1 MNQSKVQKITIL
13 VVVAAVVVVVVV
25 VVVALVV
32 AIGQHG
38 IFSVL
43 VLSVAILVQPASP
56 TAWLTTHLIPGSTCV
71 DVSMVFSRANCSMY
85 VLDQVKLTPRSPA
98 ADSRSFPAPNPAE
111 IFAFTLT
118 VEVVEVLVV
127 IEDFTV
133 YCTVSFV
140 LPLLQ

>member
-1 MNQSKVQKITIL
+1 MLKFVAA
-13 VVVAAVVVVVVV
+13 VVAAVVVVVVV
-25 VVVALVV
+25 VVVVAVVALVV

-71 DVSMVFSRANCSMY
+71 DVSMVFSRTSCSMY
-85 VLDQVKLTPRSPA
+85 ALDQVKLAPSSPP
-98 ADSRSFPAPNPAE
+98 ADSRSFPASNPSE

-118 VEVVEVLVV
+118 V
-127 IEDFTV
+127 
-133 YCTVSFV
+133 
-140 LPLLQ
+140 